1 MYVNVENVIF
11 KEHDDG
17 MKIPVTQRLK
27 ELRTRANISMAQ
39 MASALE
45 LKGGSS
51 YQRYEDETL
60 YQKPY
65 LPLDKVEL
73 LADYIVGKGTPE
85 ITEAEVMALAGLPK
99 GNTPAKHPSIQDHT
113 KPEVIEVLGEEY
125 AAVTRWD
132 IRASAGGGALI
143 PDAPDALHRILF
155 RMQWLRSMT
164 RAPLENI
171 FAVEVE
177 GDSMEPTLRQG
188 DLVLVDTSRRDPG
201 SDSIFLL
208 DDGELK
214 VKRVQRDPRTQLLVI
229 RSDNPHYEDF
239 RDVPPE
245 NINIVGRVFWIARH
259 F

>member
-1 MYVNVENVIF
+1 MTMCMDNGVGLRASARREELGLSQEDVARHCE
-11 KEHDDG
+11 
-17 MKIPVTQRLK
+17 VTQASISDLESGKTRRPRFLDDLAVILHTSTEWLK
-27 ELRTRANISMAQ
+27 TGRGKLDGQ
-39 MASALE
+39 
-45 LKGGSS
+45 GS
-51 YQRYEDETL
+51 
-60 YQKPY
+60 KP
-65 LPLDKVEL
+65 
-73 LADYIVGKGTPE
+73 
-85 ITEAEVMALAGLPK
+85 TE
-99 GNTPAKHPSIQDHT
+99 HDHT
-113 KPEVIEVLGEEY
+113 KSEIVEVLGEEY

-132 IRASAGGGALI
+132 IRASAGGGSII

-164 RAPLENI
+164 RAPLEKV

-188 DLVLVDTSRRDPG
+188 DLVLVDTSRTDPG

-214 VKRVQRDPRTQLLVI
+214 VKRVQRDPRNQLLVI
-229 RSDNPHYEDF
+229 RSDNPAYEDF

-245 NINIVGRVFWIARH
+245 NVNIVGRVFWIGRH